1 MTIQELLPETQQFW
15 PSWDPRTKLNCIN
28 TRKGS
33 EFLIRRMELDK
44 IPLNPRNPDTD
55 QKTKILEQCKKW
67 NLVWTNPSYP
77 TPITE
82 NEIEVY
88 ASITCLFTS
97 FH

>member
-1 MTIQELLPETQQFW
+1 
-15 PSWDPRTKLNCIN
+15 
-28 TRKGS
+28 
-33 EFLIRRMELDK
+33 MELDK

-82 NEIEVY
+82 NEIEVH